1 MRQVF
6 VMANTRLFFDE
17 RKASSGKPGVL
28 KVAIAH
34 MRRTAL
40 ISLDVKIFPNQWDKK
55 KLRVVNHPDRL
66 QMNVYITTIKQQI
79 DSSLLT
85 LANEGRLMSMS
96 VSEIKTFID
105 DRLHPERLEAK
116 QAAKRKANSFVSRFL
131 RFADSKKPSTRGVYM
146 QTYRRLVAFESDHLE
161 ELRFEDLTGEWLMR
175 FDSFMAQTAPS
186 KNARNIHLRN
196 IRTVFNEAIDD
207 EVTTFYPFRRFKI
220 RAVPTKKRSLKLKE
234 LRTLFNF
241 PAEKF
246 MQYYIDLFKLDF
258 MLIGINMVDLCRLKK
273 IESDGRIYFNRA
285 KTSRAY
291 SIKVEPEALEIIER
305 YHGQDWLINILDHYK
320 NHNDFTRKINKNLQK
335 VGPLKRVG
343 RGGKKIYTP
352 LFPQLT
358 TYWARHTWATI
369 AANELD
375 IPKDVISHAL
385 GHGNNTVTDI
395 YIDFDE
401 RKVDEANR
409 RVLDYVLY
417 GKK

>member
-1 MRQVF
+1 
-6 VMANTRLFFDE
+6 MANTRFFLDE

-161 ELRFEDLTGEWLMR
+161 ELRFEDLTGEWLTK

>member
-6 VMANTRLFFDE
+6 VMANTRFFLDE

-161 ELRFEDLTGEWLMR
+161 ELRFEDLTGEWLTK

-305 YHGQDWLINILDHYK
+305 YHGQDWLLNILDHYK